1 MKIEKLLDE
10 ELDICEGWF
19 GMSAKTASD
28 FVLDTQRKSDDNNN
42 NSSAS
47 TRNGGGG
54 GVAAPLAGGG
64 MLLSSAQLIRTKDE
78 ISEATE
84 TLFRLRENKLEG
96 IRELAADEEKLEIL
110 MEEKNEEDL
119 RSEERRVGKEC
130 RS

>member
-19 GMSAKTASD
+19 DMSAKTASD

-42 NSSAS
+42 SSSAS
-47 TRNGGGG
+47 TRNS

-84 TLFRLRENKLEG
+84 ALFRLRENKLEG
-96 IRELAADEEKLEIL
+96 IRELAADEEK
-110 MEEKNEEDL
+110 
-119 RSEERRVGKEC
+119 
-130 RS
+130 